1 MHHKRLLF
9 FLSSSGVVMLSL
21 GLLLVLALPVNA
33 QCGSQASSC
42 KNCHE
47 VQAEDPVNNDGTGWH
62 ESHAF
67 GDFCYMCHAGNP
79 QATDV
84 DGAHTGMVP
93 PLEDVEASCVQ
104 CHPDDLADRAQV
116 YATTLN
122 ISFGMG
128 GSSGSG
134 GDSGGSSD
142 EAPADFWGSE
152 PTAAVEPTPVAAQVV
167 IGIPASN
174 ELVVNDPNLVDYV
187 QRYNEIVLG
196 ERPVNMGNIVLIGLI
211 ALLVV
216 GGGGFVIINE
226 LRRATLTKQV
236 DGVYPADVVDML
248 PALAGLK
255 AETRK
260 SLQKLVQNPKQ
271 TAAVVGLISTL
282 GSEDKPEDSAS

>member
-47 VQAEDPVNNDGTGWH
+47 VQAEAPVNNDETGWH

-79 QATDV
+79 QATDI

-104 CHPDDLADRAQV
+104 CHPDDLTDRAQV

-128 GSSGSG
+128 GSSSSG
-134 GDSGGSSD
+134 GDSGGSSE

-152 PTAAVEPTPVAAQVV
+152 PAAAVEPTTVAAQVV

-226 LRRATLTKQV
+226 LRRATMTKQV

-260 SLQKLVQNPKQ
+260 SLQKLMQNPKQ

-282 GSEDKPEDSAS
+282 GSEDNPEDSAS